1 MNESLKNTYNTIVE
15 VPEEHLLS
23 SKEGSIFGE
32 NGRMLIESKKESGS
46 IGRLWRYYMWGILV
60 ALISGALMSIQGV
73 FNTEVTKQTSL
84 WVSTGWV
91 QLSAF
96 AVCVLAWIF
105 TGRDSIAALWQ
116 VENKYTLLGG
126 VIGAFI
132 TITVIQSMGS
142 LGPARAAM
150 LIVISQLAVAYV
162 IELFGL
168 FGVEKVDLSGA
179 DCLHGHCNCRNCHI

>member
-1 MNESLKNTYNTIVE
+1 
-15 VPEEHLLS
+15 
-23 SKEGSIFGE
+23 
-32 NGRMLIESKKESGS
+32 
-46 IGRLWRYYMWGILV
+46 MWGFII

-96 AVCVLAWIF
+96 LVCVLAWFF
-105 TGRDSIAALWQ
+105 TGRDSVMVLLQ

-132 TITVIQSMGS
+132 TITVIQSMS
-142 LGPARAAM
+142 ALGPAKAAM
-150 LIVISQLAVAYV
+150 LIVISQLAVAWI
-162 IELFGL
+162 IELFGM
-168 FGVEKVDLSGA
+168 FGTDRQPFEWRKVLGMA
-179 DCLHGHCNCRNCHI
+179 VAIVGIIIFKWQK

>member
-1 MNESLKNTYNTIVE
+1 
-15 VPEEHLLS
+15 
-23 SKEGSIFGE
+23 
-32 NGRMLIESKKESGS
+32 MLIESKKESGS

-168 FGVEKVDLSGA
+168 FGVEKVDFEWRRLLGIA
-179 DCLHGHCNCRNCHI
+179 IAIVGIVIFKWEK

>member
-1 MNESLKNTYNTIVE
+1 
-15 VPEEHLLS
+15 
-23 SKEGSIFGE
+23 
-32 NGRMLIESKKESGS
+32 
-46 IGRLWRYYMWGILV
+46 MWGILV

-73 FNTEVTKQTSL
+73 FNTEVTTQTSL

-168 FGVEKVDLSGA
+168 FGVEKVDFEWRRLLGMA
-179 DCLHGHCNCRNCHI
+179 IAIVGIVIFKWEK

>member
-1 MNESLKNTYNTIVE
+1 
-15 VPEEHLLS
+15 
-23 SKEGSIFGE
+23 
-32 NGRMLIESKKESGS
+32 
-46 IGRLWRYYMWGILV
+46 MWGFAA

-96 AVCVLAWIF
+96 LVCVAAWCF
-105 TGRDSIAALWQ
+105 TGRENISALWQ
-116 VENKYTLLGG
+116 VDNKYTLLGG

-132 TITVIQSMGS
+132 TVTVIQSMGA

-150 LIVISQLAVAYV
+150 LIVVSQLLVAYV
-162 IELFGL
+162 IELMGL
-168 FGVEKVDLSGA
+168 FGVERAAFQWRKAVGMA
-179 DCLHGHCNCRNCHI
+179 VAIIGIVIFKWQK